1 MSSATMA
8 RDLERACE
16 TGETTNEP
24 TFRSWESTE
33 TIRSVPHDEEVM
45 EPNEEVMEPTVDRS
59 PDEKELIKLCLLRD
73 PNAWQ
78 TLFQT
83 YQPRLLSLIKLML
96 GSKSDTEQAEEIA
109 SAVWLVLCGE
119 GYSRLR
125 QYESGTG
132 RLLTYLAV
140 LARHEIWRARRS
152 ERSRVLRESRVARNE
167 ATRDEVSR
175 GLDLSE
181 FLTTL
186 TRREREFCL
195 RELLEPH
202 NSSDAPSF
210 STTNGWQLR
219 CRILK
224 KFRAYFLREKF
235 V

>member
-1 MSSATMA
+1 MA
-8 RDLERACE
+8 RDLERPRE
-16 TGETTNEP
+16 TGERTNEP
-24 TFRSWESTE
+24 TVRPWEDTE
-33 TIRSVPHDEEVM
+33 TIRSDPDGEEGI
-45 EPNEEVMEPTVDRS
+45 PPTADRS
-59 PDEKELIKLCLLRD
+59 QDEQELIEGCLRCD

-78 TLFQT
+78 ALFQS
-83 YQPRLLSLIKLML
+83 YHPRLLLLIKLML
-96 GSKSDTEQAEEIA
+96 GTRSDTEQAEEIA
-109 SAVWLVLCGE
+109 SAVWLALCGE

-125 QYESGTG
+125 QYESRTG

-140 LARHEIWRARRS
+140 LARREIWRARRA
-152 ERSRVLRESRVARNE
+152 ERSRMLRESQVARNE

-195 RELLEPH
+195 YELLEPH
-202 NSSDAPSF
+202 RSRDVPSF
-210 STTNGWQLR
+210 SATNGWQLR

-224 KFRAYFLREKF
+224 KFRAYFLREKL